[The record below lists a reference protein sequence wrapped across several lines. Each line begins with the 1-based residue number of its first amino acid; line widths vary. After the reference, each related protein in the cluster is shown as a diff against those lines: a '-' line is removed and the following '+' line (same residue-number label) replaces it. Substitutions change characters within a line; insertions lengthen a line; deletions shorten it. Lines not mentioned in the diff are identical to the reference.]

1 MWTQCHSFSFD
12 FSVWEV
18 FGALLHG
25 RRLLVVPDEVT
36 SSPQDF
42 HDLLVAEHV
51 DVVNQT
57 PSALGVLS
65 PTGWNPWRCW
75 SVGRPARLTW
85 WTAGRPGG

>member
-1 MWTQCHSFSFD
+1 M
-12 FSVWEV
+12 
-18 FGALLHG
+18 
-25 RRLLVVPDEVT
+25 T

-57 PSALGVLS
+57 PLRWVCFP

-75 SVGRPARLTW
+75 SVGGLPA
-85 WTAGRPGG
+85 